1 MINIVKIT
9 EVYNEVLKVS
19 NLNTEEES
27 NKRLLLNKLT
37 FLVEQVVLRS
47 KKEFKPG
54 RDIKIPK
61 CDAAIVRNLLIE
73 AISGEGIVYD
83 WFNGN
88 VDTKLSEN
96 SILLYWQLKEPIMR
110 AFMTGE
116 TDEVTIASWLATI
129 EAVLGFRTAEHT
141 VNLKRKLEEFRVNS
155 LALDSIV
162 RTGDIYATDEDG
174 GRDYI
179 LKSKEHQKD
188 ILSNEILD
196 EIVNELHTQADY
208 FIVINQLLDRM
219 AQDAESKARPKI
231 EWYARVKELV
241 EVEKASDLIPVD
253 NESMASEYF
262 IWFQRIAEYLHL
274 HPEITESIENATKIN
289 NLESF
294 FRMK

>member
-1 MINIVKIT
+1 MNVVKIT
-9 EVYNEVLKVS
+9 EIYNEVLKVS

-116 TDEVTIASWLATI
+116 TDCQTTL
-129 EAVLGFRTAEHT
+129 
-141 VNLKRKLEEFRVNS
+141 
-155 LALDSIV
+155 
-162 RTGDIYATDEDG
+162 
-174 GRDYI
+174 
-179 LKSKEHQKD
+179 
-188 ILSNEILD
+188 
-196 EIVNELHTQADY
+196 
-208 FIVINQLLDRM
+208 
-219 AQDAESKARPKI
+219 
-231 EWYARVKELV
+231 
-241 EVEKASDLIPVD
+241 
-253 NESMASEYF
+253 
-262 IWFQRIAEYLHL
+262 
-274 HPEITESIENATKIN
+274 
-289 NLESF
+289 
-294 FRMK
+294 